1 MLSNLKKLALAGAL
15 SLGLLVAFSA
25 ANDRGGF
32 LRLGD
37 VLSVGR
43 EIVPTRSPA
52 AAAQGSG
59 CLPTTGTVSG
69 LTFAQGVN
77 SAIAALISSN
87 SGASPPS
94 TDCTAAPVKGQVWLD
109 TSVTPNVEKRYDG
122 TAWVAVGAIDSVNH
136 VWSPPIGGGMAS
148 VTAASTTDICA
159 APASL
164 QTISGTTTITSFGS
178 SCPVGATKKLR
189 FSAATP
195 ITYNAASLILPAQR
209 DFIAAAG
216 DMADATYLGAGNWQI
231 SSITKIDGSSVTNP
245 AVPLSTVLYGDYG
258 TLPAKAVYGIG
269 QALSR
274 SAYPDYF
281 AAATRAQ
288 TGTLTS
294 GNNTVTSVAN
304 TAGFGAGMPIEGTG
318 IQAGTTITSV
328 TSSTIVMSQTA
339 TANGSQTVRVFPTG
353 YGSGGDSTTVGVK
366 NCQGKTLAGRDP
378 TGTVLTAAGSG
389 INGAALNATG
399 GSQSKIIQQPNLP
412 NLNLAVNTSGT
423 VTVNTTRGDILFST
437 STIFYQGGGASVGI
451 PGAAGV
457 ITSTGVNSMTGF
469 TASLNG
475 SVTQTALNGMQP
487 TVTAECVVMVLP

>member
-1 MLSNLKKLALAGAL
+1 MKNRILAALLAWAM
-15 SLGLLVAFSA
+15 SIS
-25 ANDRGGF
+25 F
-32 LRLGD
+32 LP
-37 VLSVGR
+37 S
-43 EIVPTRSPA
+43 TF
-52 AAAQGSG
+52 AAQGSG
-59 CLPTTGTVSG
+59 CLPTIGTVSG
-69 LTFAQGVN
+69 LTFAQAVN
-77 SAIAALISSN
+77 SAIAALISGN
-87 SGASPPS
+87 SGASAPS

-109 TSVTPNVEKRYDG
+109 TSVTPNVERRYDG
-122 TAWVAVGAIDSVNH
+122 TSWVAVGAIDSVNH
-136 VWSPPIGGGMAS
+136 VWSPPIGGGMAT

-164 QTISGTTTITSFGS
+164 QTISGTTTIASFGS
-178 SCPVGATKKLR
+178 ACPVGVTKKLR
-189 FSAATP
+189 FSAVTP
-195 ITYNAASLILPAQR
+195 ITYNATSMILPAQR
-209 DFIAAAG
+209 DFVAAAG
-216 DMADATYLGAGNWQI
+216 DMADATHLGAGNWQV

-245 AVPLSTVLYGDYG
+245 AVPLATVLYGDYG
-258 TLPAKAVYGIG
+258 ALPAKAVYGIG

-294 GNNTVTSVAN
+294 GNNTITSVAN

-318 IQAGTTITSV
+318 IQAGTTIASV

-389 INGAALNATG
+389 INGFALNATG
-399 GSQSKIIQQPNLP
+399 GSQSKTLLRSNLP
-412 NLNLAVNTSGT
+412 NVQPSAAVDASTAVWNTIAASSSVGTLGNGSPFNFVPGLFNGGTSGGG
-423 VTVNTTRGDILFST
+423 VTNYNSKAGLA
-437 STIFYQGGGASVGI
+437 GGSI
-451 PGAAGV
+451 TAA
-457 ITSTGVNSMTGF
+457 IE
-469 TASLNG
+469 SLNG
-475 SVTQTALNGMQP
+475 GVTQTAINGMPP